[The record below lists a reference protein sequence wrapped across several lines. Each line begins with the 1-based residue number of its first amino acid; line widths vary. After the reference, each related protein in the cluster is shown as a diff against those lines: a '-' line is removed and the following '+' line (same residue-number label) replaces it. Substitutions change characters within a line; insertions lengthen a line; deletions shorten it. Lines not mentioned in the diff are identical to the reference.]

1 MQEYQK
7 VREKRERER
16 ERERNVSLYFVVGE
30 ITIKNIIHD
39 SVQFLRRVNFFFP
52 FPFFCFVIFFLQK
65 TGAVLIEAQGIE
77 ESVLLQTA
85 KQLKNAGVAGG
96 GGGGEGGEEGKISSS
111 NIIAAGSPVRA
122 ARAGSAASPTKNS
135 TAKKGSRYQLLH
147 ERVQHQQYALV
158 EAQEALAKFKL
169 EHDLMTTQLQTS
181 KNITGELLV
190 CVEYYRTKTHKYHKM
205 LYPPPPKDGHKRT
218 AGEERLD
225 QLRRELARVT
235 NMPKRT
241 RTLTSSLLHQGVP
254 QTFQR
259 DDFEIALMREIDAV
273 SKDVGAIAMQR
284 IVRGAF
290 TRERLYEEKLLR
302 SAIFVQ
308 SRYRGYETRKRLVWE
323 T

>member
-1 MQEYQK
+1 MI
-7 VREKRERER
+7 
-16 ERERNVSLYFVVGE
+16 LF
-30 ITIKNIIHD
+30 I
-39 SVQFLRRVNFFFP
+39 FLHIVTFFHGTLFFFHGTLL
-52 FPFFCFVIFFLQK
+52 FLQ

-85 KQLKNAGVAGG
+85 KQLKNAAGAGG
-96 GGGGEGGEEGKISSS
+96 GGGDGGEGEEEGKISTS

-122 ARAGSAASPTKNS
+122 ARAALASSVPTKNS
-135 TAKKGSRYQLLH
+135 KNSKNSSGRNVSRYQLLH
-147 ERVQHQQYALV
+147 ERVQHQQHALV
-158 EAQEALAKFKL
+158 EAQEALAKFQY
-169 EHDLMTTQLQTS
+169 EHDLMTKQLQTS

-190 CVEYYRTKTHKYHKM
+190 CVEYYRTKTNKYHSI

-218 AGEERLD
+218 IGEERLN
-225 QLRRELARVT
+225 QLQRELARVT
-235 NMPKRT
+235 NMSKRT
-241 RTLTSSLLHQGVP
+241 RTITSSLLHQGVP

-259 DDFEIALMREIDAV
+259 DDFEISLIREIDAV

-284 IVRGAF
+284 IVRGVF
-290 TRERLYEEKLLR
+290 TRERLYDEKLLR